1 LSIQTFNET
10 KQGGKRWQKEEQ
22 LNHNWAQQ
30 AGQFSVQLVGQIW
43 MQFNRLTQK
52 AAADELQVSLSTI
65 KRLWNKAA

>member
-43 MQFNRLTQK
+43 MQFNRPVTGSGTLGH
-52 AAADELQVSLSTI
+52 LGSLLSQSPYT
-65 KRLWNKAA
+65 